1 MNNNPHILVNRPE
14 GCCLTDPNTKS
25 GVDLLI
31 WLWKSSTTESKPN
44 PEPHGPDQILVVH
57 FKAQAGPAKFDQFHC
72 YNNTQHSQAAQK
84 IDNVPRVSDLNATD
98 KTPMTVMSLTFVLGV
113 NGTECVWGLEGNWNE
128 LNRGCVCW
136 CIGTHILS
144 QDPSHF
150 LVYKLTLKGVYT
162 RINKPWKH

>member
-44 PEPHGPDQILVVH
+44 PEPHGPDQILIVH
-57 FKAQAGPAKFDQFHC
+57 LKAQAGPAKFDQFHC

-84 IDNVPRVSDLNATD
+84 IDNVPRVSDLNSTD
-98 KTPMTVMSLTFVLGV
+98 KTPMTVMSLTFELGV
-113 NGTECVWGLEGNWNE
+113 RECVWGSKGSIFWIGVL
-128 LNRGCVCW
+128 
-136 CIGTHILS
+136 CIGVLAPKSCPKIHPFS
-144 QDPSHF
+144 W
-150 LVYKLTLKGVYT
+150 YT
-162 RINKPWKH
+162 SLPWKECTLE

>member
-1 MNNNPHILVNRPE
+1 MINNPHILVNRPE

-84 IDNVPRVSDLNATD
+84 IDNVPRVSDLNSTD

-113 NGTECVWGLEGNWNE
+113 NGTECVWGLEGSIFWIGV
-128 LNRGCVCW
+128 L
-136 CIGTHILS
+136 CIGVLAPKFWPKIHPFS
-144 QDPSHF
+144 W
-150 LVYKLTLKGVYT
+150 YT
-162 RINKPWKH
+162 SIRWKECMPG